1 MMMIMRGWFAWHFPI
16 MLLQSQKEVRDCAFF
31 TKREL
36 KILSGSGD
44 FSAIYDDALLWGF
57 WQCWA
62 MMICGDRKPLDK
74 WWPPSIQSHSCEI
87 LVSPQTIINTI
98 NISTKKSSP
107 AKLLS
112 FHCLDVRL
120 KTQEY
125 SCNTHYLRGA
135 KQNLAY
141 SVHQSLPAINIL
153 SSLYHN
159 HVRVQT
165 CERRSWR
172 PPSLV
177 RWVPPSW
184 VPPPSSF

>member
-1 MMMIMRGWFAWHFPI
+1 
-16 MLLQSQKEVRDCAFF
+16 
-31 TKREL
+31 
-36 KILSGSGD
+36 
-44 FSAIYDDALLWGF
+44 
-57 WQCWA
+57 
-62 MMICGDRKPLDK
+62 MICGDRKPLDK

-107 AKLLS
+107 TKLLS

-135 KQNLAY
+135 NQNLAY

-159 HVRVQT
+159 HVIVFKPAKDSHDNLHLLFGEFLQVEFPLHLLFKLFFQILSDSSLELFFPNSLQT
-165 CERRSWR
+165 LVSSSKLSS
-172 PPSLV
+172 PSI
-177 RWVPPSW
+177 
-184 VPPPSSF
+184 FF